1 VDANHFPSVKAWLGM
16 LAAFAT
22 VAAAACSSG
31 DVGGHDSAAPSGSP
45 TGPNGR
51 GSAGS
56 GPHSSANAGSAA
68 PVPPATPATDMPW
81 SNATA
86 LSVSRK
92 VKNLLVGLAPT
103 DDDVA
108 DLAAH
113 GPLGLQKRIETW
125 TSDPMFEPLF
135 KAKLLVF
142 FKNAFQQS
150 GFTPTEDFKPQLL
163 ENGGFDFGPFGKN
176 AVGDD
181 AFTRL
186 VQNLEE
192 SFARTALQLVAE
204 HRPLSD
210 VLTTRRY
217 MLTTGLK
224 SLYLQIEMPNDQPFA
239 FSRRATNA
247 QPLAWKVDY
256 SGNPIPLE
264 QTLDPNSP
272 NFMVFD
278 DQPPVTANAFAGR
291 GGMMFQNCRG
301 GTAMDAN
308 GAVVASAAFNGN
320 AMLFQRLL
328 GFTPRFPFSGMP
340 TCWEHASKPYFS
352 AEDMSD
358 WQWVTVRPIAD
369 GEPYLRPY
377 DLPGLRKATELALKL
392 PRVGFYT
399 TPAFLALWNTN
410 DSNQHRVTAN
420 QTLLVALGFSF
431 TSENSIVPLSTQG
444 LDADHAVSGSECFG
458 CHKGLDP
465 MREFWGNQYD
475 FNDRN
480 DYPTRGFMMTAPNP
494 RPKTTGGGFAFGN
507 VNNMGASL
515 YDFGPMVAQVT
526 TDTPDGPLN
535 SFAAEMT
542 RKLCFYANSTDC
554 SLEDAEYRR
563 VARVFQDKN
572 YDFLALVRELFA
584 SPLVTGAAAT
594 KTFAEG
600 QMAVSIA
607 RRDHLCTA
615 LSNRLNRPDLCALVA
630 TLPTQAQTGTARIAS
645 SVAADAFSRGSESP
659 ITPSDPTLFYRAATE
674 MLCENVANQVIDS
687 MTDPVYTSAN
697 AATALPDMVEKLM
710 GYPPSDAKHAPALQI
725 VQAHYDAVLAAN
737 KRQPAVALKSAFVLA
752 CEAPTALSV
761 GL

>member
-1 VDANHFPSVKAWLGM
+1 
-16 LAAFAT
+16 
-22 VAAAACSSG
+22 
-31 DVGGHDSAAPSGSP
+31 
-45 TGPNGR
+45 
-51 GSAGS
+51 
-56 GPHSSANAGSAA
+56 
-68 PVPPATPATDMPW
+68 MPW
-81 SNATA
+81 SAQTA

-92 VKNLLVGLAPT
+92 VKNLLVGLPPSN
-103 DDDVA
+103 DDVA

-125 TSDPMFEPLF
+125 TADPMFEPLF
-135 KAKLLVF
+135 RAKLLIF
-142 FKNAFQQS
+142 FRNAFQQT

-163 ENGGFDFGPFGKN
+163 ENGGFDFGPFGRN

-192 SFARTALQLVAE
+192 SFARTALQLVSE
-204 HRPLSD
+204 RRPLNE
-210 VLTTRRY
+210 VLTTPRY
-217 MLTTGLK
+217 MMTTGLK

-239 FSRRATNA
+239 FTRRVTNA
-247 QPLAWKVDY
+247 QPLAWKIDY

-278 DQPPVTANAFAGR
+278 DQAPVTANAFGARAGT
-291 GGMMFQNCRG
+291 MFQNCRG

-308 GAVVASAAFNGN
+308 GALVTSAAFNGN

-328 GFTPRFPFSGMP
+328 GFTPRFPFAATP
-340 TCWEHASKPYFS
+340 TCWEHASKPYFT
-352 AEDMSD
+352 ADDMSD
-358 WQWVTVRPIAD
+358 WKWVSVRPIAD
-369 GEPYLRPY
+369 GEAYLRPY
-377 DLPGLRKATELALKL
+377 DLPGLRTTTELALKL
-392 PRVGFYT
+392 PRLGFYT

-431 TSENSIVPLSTQG
+431 TSENAIVPLSTAG
-444 LDADHAVSGSECFG
+444 LDAEHAVSGSECYG
-458 CHKGLDP
+458 CHKNLDP

-494 RPKTTGGGFAFGN
+494 RPNATGGGFAFGN
-507 VNNMGASL
+507 VNTMGTGML
-515 YDFGPMVAQVT
+515 DFGPMLAQVT
-526 TDTPDGPLN
+526 TDTAEGPLN

-542 RKLCFYANSTDC
+542 RKLCFYANSSDC
-554 SLEDAEYRR
+554 TLSDAEFRR
-563 VARVFQDKN
+563 IARVFQDKN
-572 YDFLALVRELFA
+572 YDFLALVREFFA
-584 SPLVTGAAAT
+584 SPLVTGATAT
-594 KTFAEG
+594 QTFAEG
-600 QMAVSIA
+600 QMTVSIA
-607 RRDHLCTA
+607 RRDHLCAA

-630 TLPTQAQTGTARIAS
+630 TLPTPAQSATARIAT
-645 SVAADAFSRGSESP
+645 SVAADAFSRGAESP

-674 MLCENVANQVIDS
+674 MLCENVSNQVIDA
-687 MTDPVYTSAN
+687 MTNTVYTSAN
-697 AATALPDMVEKLM
+697 AATALPDFVERLM
-710 GYPPSDAKHAPALQI
+710 GYPPSDPKHAAALQI
-725 VQAHYDAVLAAN
+725 VQAHYDSVLAAN
-737 KRQPAVALKSAFVLA
+737 RRQPAVALKSAFVLA